1 MSQRKVTAAMKKQVA
16 GRQRFMCAGNVS
28 DYKCPLSGSPFD
40 ESGFHI
46 DHIKELRDGGSNEL
60 DNLQALCLM
69 CHTVKTN
76 RRSSEVPKAPKKV
89 KEPKA
94 PKVDEPP
101 PPPPLPKKC
110 YSFWHSG
117 ERKDFPDLDQMM
129 KAADR
134 TRAAEKWSDTS
145 GWEYEIRI
153 PLGDRIIVQKELF
166 PRLSYPAVRAA
177 YNLGPWV

>member
-1 MSQRKVTAAMKKQVA
+1 MSQRKVTAAMKKQIA
-16 GRQRFMCAGNVS
+16 GRQRFMCAGNVP

-76 RRSSEVPKAPKKV
+76 RRSSEVPKEKPKAPKKV
-89 KEPKA
+89 KA
-94 PKVDEPP
+94 PKVEEPP
-101 PPPPLPKKC
+101 TPKKC

-117 ERKDFPDLDQMM
+117 ERKDFPDVDQLM
-129 KAADR
+129 KFADR
-134 TRAAEKWSDTS
+134 IRADNKWSDTA

-153 PLGDRIIVQKELF
+153 PLGGQIIVQKELF
-166 PRLSYPAVRAA
+166 PRFSDPSVRIG
-177 YNLGPWV
+177 YNLDV

>member
-16 GRQRFMCAGNVS
+16 GRQRFMCAGNVP

-46 DHIKELRDGGSNEL
+46 DHIKELRDDGSNAL

-89 KEPKA
+89 KQPKA
-94 PKVDEPP
+94 PKVEEPP
-101 PPPPLPKKC
+101 TPKKC
-110 YSFWHSG
+110 YSIYLSG
-117 ERKDFPDLDQMM
+117 ERKDFPDLDQMLRSTDQIR
-129 KAADR
+129 KAGKWNDLTSWMYEVR
-134 TRAAEKWSDTS
+134 TPDGGK
-145 GWEYEIRI
+145 
-153 PLGDRIIVQKELF
+153 IIVEQKLF
-166 PRLSYPAVRAA
+166 PNFDDLLVRLKHK
-177 YNLGPWV
+177 LGPRV

>member
-1 MSQRKVTAAMKKQVA
+1 MKKQVA
-16 GRQRFMCAGNVS
+16 GRQRFMCAGNVP

-46 DHIKELRDGGSNEL
+46 DHIKELRDDGSNEL

-76 RRSSEVPKAPKKV
+76 RRSSEVPKAPKKA

-94 PKVDEPP
+94 PKVEPP
-101 PPPPLPKKC
+101 PAALLPAPKKC

-117 ERKDFPDLDQMM
+117 QREDFPDLDQMM
-129 KAADR
+129 KSADQVR
-134 TRAAEKWSDTS
+134 AEKKWGDTS

-153 PLGDRIIVQKELF
+153 PIGERIIIQKERF
-166 PRLSYPAVRAA
+166 PPLSNPAVRAT
-177 YNLGPWV
+177 YKLGPWS